1 MLREEDH
8 EMKKLSLTA
17 WAWPWVLT
25 PQFPLILIG
34 LKIIEVADDYV
45 AEMFLRPW
53 TGTPSKTTLHDE

>member
-1 MLREEDH
+1 
-8 EMKKLSLTA
+8 MKKLSLTA